1 MASRAFDIIHGPV
14 IREEEEEKKKV
25 AGHAPTGWATVE
37 NESVEQSR
45 IRGRETR
52 NSRSCV
58 SDQLFDTME
67 DVQSSSLILFSV
79 PFVCCSTWAHNTN
92 QWHCELLLHG
102 SSSPLDGGASTSNNR
117 GLFLPRYDRT
127 AIQCSSDARPSG
139 MRCNDSA
146 QLG

>member
-79 PFVCCSTWAHNTN
+79 PFVCCST
-92 QWHCELLLHG
+92 
-102 SSSPLDGGASTSNNR
+102 
-117 GLFLPRYDRT
+117 
-127 AIQCSSDARPSG
+127 
-139 MRCNDSA
+139 
-146 QLG
+146 